1 MTISPL
7 ISVVLPAYN
16 EAEVI
21 TKSLGKIEEYL
32 NSQEYSW
39 EIIVANDGS
48 SDATSSRVTDFIAT
62 KPSYQLLNLAHRG
75 KSAAVCSGVTA
86 ASGEYILVT
95 DVDLA
100 VPISELKR
108 FMHWATEEHCDVVF
122 ASREGKSAQR
132 VGEPYYRHLVGRVFN
147 LLIQILILPGIHDT
161 QCGFKLFSKKA
172 AEVLFSRLLVYG
184 ATSPKVDK
192 PFFGA
197 FEVEV
202 LFLAR
207 KLRLKIKEL
216 PVIWT
221 FSPTR
226 RFNFVENSWKMFR
239 DIVKIR
245 VLYIKHAYKV

>member
-16 EAEVI
+16 EAEAI

-39 EIIVANDGS
+39 EIIIANDGS
-48 SDATSSRVTDFIAT
+48 SDATASRVTEFIAD
-62 KPSYQLLNLAHRG
+62 KPAYQLLNLAHRG
-75 KSAAVCSGVTA
+75 KSAAVCSGVAA

-108 FMHWATEEHCDVVF
+108 FMHWAVEEKCDVIS
-122 ASREGKSAQR
+122 ASREGKGATR
-132 VGEPYYRHLVGRVFN
+132 VGEPYYRHFVGRIFN
-147 LLIQILILPGIHDT
+147 LLIQILILPGISDT
-161 QCGFKLFSKKA
+161 QCGYKLFSKKA
-172 AEVLFSRLLVYG
+172 VAAIFPRLLVYG
-184 ATSPKVDK
+184 RDSPKVDK

-207 KLRLKIKEL
+207 KLRLKVKEL

-226 RFNFVENSWKMFR
+226 RFNFVGNSWRMFR

-245 VLYIKHAYKV
+245 ILYLKRLYKI